1 VSENFSPARI
11 STEELF
17 RQHAPFVARLLHRL
31 GVPARE
37 IDDVVQQVFVVVHKN
52 GGYVQGPATPTSYL
66 GAIAVK
72 AASSARR
79 RDNAQRSRHA
89 GYSPD
94 LLPGSGRD
102 PVSLLEV
109 RHELTQLQ
117 AALDQMDP
125 ELRVVLVLTELEG
138 ESCVSIAA
146 SQGIAVGTV
155 YWRAHQARKQ
165 FRKFAVRVAQEPKP
179 RPKPE
184 TGGGGACGAGP
195 AAAPGRKPQAGSR
208 EPRGGGAA
216 VPAGIKSESG
226 SYEPRF

>member
-1 VSENFSPARI
+1 MSENLSPAHVT
-11 STEELF
+11 TEELF
-17 RQHAPFVARLLHRL
+17 RRHAPFVARLLHRL
-31 GVPARE
+31 GVPTRE

-66 GAIAVK
+66 GAIAVR

-79 RDNAQRSRHA
+79 RDSAHRSRHA
-89 GYSPD
+89 GYSPE
-94 LLPGSGRD
+94 LLAAGGRD

-117 AALDQMDP
+117 AALDEMDA
-125 ELRVVLVLTELEG
+125 ELRAVLVLTELEG

-165 FRKFAVRVAQEPKP
+165 FRKIAMRLGQEPRP
-179 RPKPE
+179 RSKSE
-184 TGGGGACGAGP
+184 AGSGGACGAGP
-195 AAAPGRKPQAGSR
+195 AAAPGVKPQAGNR
-208 EPRGGGAA
+208 GPRGGGPAA
-216 VPAGIKSESG
+216 SAVIKPESEP
-226 SYEPRF
+226 YEPRL

>member
-1 VSENFSPARI
+1 M
-11 STEELF
+11 
-17 RQHAPFVARLLHRL
+17 
-31 GVPARE
+31 
-37 IDDVVQQVFVVVHKN
+37 VQQVFVVVHKN
-52 GGYVQGPATPTSYL
+52 GGYAQGPATPTSYL
-66 GAIAVK
+66 GAIAVR

-79 RDNAQRSRHA
+79 RDSAHRSRHA

-94 LLPGSGRD
+94 LVAASGRD

-125 ELRVVLVLTELEG
+125 GLRAVLVLTELEG

-165 FRKFAVRVAQEPKP
+165 FRKIAGRLSQEPRP
-179 RPKPE
+179 RSKSE
-184 TGGGGACGAGP
+184 AGSGGGACGAGP
-195 AAAPGRKPQAGSR
+195 AAAVGRVPGSR
-208 EPRGGGAA
+208 GSRGGGPAA
-216 VPAGIKSESG
+216 SAVIKRESE